1 MVDLFEDAA
10 EAPDEQQLSINQS
23 YAERYQHNKRR
34 VHLEQLQQKYGEE
47 EGDSDESDSEDVT
60 EDEDGEQLTPQVDA
74 AILRTLQRIREKGSD
89 LYDADNRVFDTE
101 QALVEDLLGR
111 LGRDIAQPGAG
122 ATEGDHRIDAAH
134 DGRLQRVTNLI
145 DIAANADN
153 RVDNESV
160 FGEKF

>member
-60 EDEDGEQLTPQVDA
+60 EDEDGEHVDGHVGGRA
-74 AILRTLQRIREKGSD
+74 AASVERVGGDEPAGAPEPLRGR
-89 LYDADNRVFDTE
+89 RV
-101 QALVEDLLGR
+101 LGR
-111 LGRDIAQPGAG
+111 GRVVGQG
-122 ATEGDHRIDAAH
+122 
-134 DGRLQRVTNLI
+134 
-145 DIAANADN
+145 
-153 RVDNESV
+153 
-160 FGEKF
+160 

>member
-47 EGDSDESDSEDVT
+47 EEGSDESDSEDVT

-89 LYDADNRVFDTE
+89 LYDADNRVFD
-101 QALVEDLLGR
+101 
-111 LGRDIAQPGAG
+111 I
-122 ATEGDHRIDAAH
+122 
-134 DGRLQRVTNLI
+134 
-145 DIAANADN
+145 
-153 RVDNESV
+153 
-160 FGEKF
+160 

>member
-60 EDEDGEQLTPQVDA
+60 EDEDGEQP
-74 AILRTLQRIREKGSD
+74 RRERRPRRRRMRS
-89 LYDADNRVFDTE
+89 A
-101 QALVEDLLGR
+101 
-111 LGRDIAQPGAG
+111 
-122 ATEGDHRIDAAH
+122 
-134 DGRLQRVTNLI
+134 
-145 DIAANADN
+145 
-153 RVDNESV
+153 ESS
-160 FGEKF
+160 EEE

>member
-89 LYDADNRVFDTE
+89 LYDADNRVFDIE
-101 QALVEDLLGR
+101 QAQLRKGAPSARSSSSKKMTLQAYQRSRVLQARKNSRGPAQ
-111 LGRDIAQPGAG
+111 DIAE
-122 ATEGDHRIDAAH
+122 ATT
-134 DGRLQRVTNLI
+134 VT
-145 DIAANADN
+145 
-153 RVDNESV
+153 
-160 FGEKF
+160 